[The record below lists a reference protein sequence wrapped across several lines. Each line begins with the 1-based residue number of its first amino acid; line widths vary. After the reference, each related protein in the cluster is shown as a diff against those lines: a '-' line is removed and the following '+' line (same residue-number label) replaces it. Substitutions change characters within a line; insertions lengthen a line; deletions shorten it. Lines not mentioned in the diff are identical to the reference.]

1 MASKLGWAHV
11 EVEHTFPSEATLL
24 AYVLEVGLT
33 LSSLSHIT
41 SLRWAS
47 IPLKKHPNVARPTGT
62 SEALHDLGAGVNIYI
77 SIKEEPNS
85 IVGLLYCGK
94 VDLIAPY
101 ESVEPHNYPK
111 IRSDRIVFKEAIT
124 EIMARENKVT
134 LKPKALDPTQT
145 LIPMGDDDNE
155 DVDGLVFPTKMVE
168 ENTKEAR
175 PTRPHDF
182 RLPDSKQTH
191 QSSTKGVVLHVT
203 VLLATL
209 SLPIKPTTLN
219 EEYLAKHQEASQI
232 FIERDDDTS
241 TKAKET
247 SKMIFARRKEG
258 QGARSLTHF
267 LTLARTATAEWI
279 RQHSAKTWLNFPL
292 TSYNKRVLPLAK

>member
-1 MASKLGWAHV
+1 MSLQPFASELPHGGIQISPDGFKAWSWAHTSKL
-11 EVEHTFPSEATLL
+11 EHTFPSEATLL
-24 AYVLEVGLT
+24 ASVQKWKNKSKVGFY
-33 LSSLSHIT
+33 S
-41 SLRWAS
+41 
-47 IPLKKHPNVARPTGT
+47 LKKHPNVACPTSTYRHSTTWEHWLTSIFPLKRNPTLLLDFYIVDDPPRPMMTPF
-62 SEALHDLGAGVNIYI
+62 LNKKVKLYNIT
-77 SIKEEPNS
+77 NS
-85 IVGLLYCGK
+85 
-94 VDLIAPY
+94 
-101 ESVEPHNYPK
+101 
-111 IRSDRIVFKEAIT
+111 
-124 EIMARENKVT
+124 ENKVLLT
-134 LKPKALDPTQT
+134 PKALDPTQT

-168 ENTKEAR
+168 ENLKEAR

-219 EEYLAKHQEASQI
+219 EEYLAKHQVASQI

-258 QGARSLTHF
+258 QGAGSLTHF
-267 LTLARTATAEWI
+267 LTLARAALQWI
-279 RQHSAKTWLNFPL
+279 RQHSPRLGSIFH
-292 TSYNKRVLPLAK
+292 